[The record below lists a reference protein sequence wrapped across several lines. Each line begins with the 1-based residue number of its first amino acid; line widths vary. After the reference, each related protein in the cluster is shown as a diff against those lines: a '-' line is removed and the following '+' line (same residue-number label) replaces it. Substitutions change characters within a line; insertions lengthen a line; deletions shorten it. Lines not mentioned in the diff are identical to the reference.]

1 VFVFLFSFFLL
12 LCFQPFRVVALC
24 VNRVRKEG
32 RKGKGRKGKDGL
44 RPSVRIAT
52 KDLFLRASFSYFPQF
67 GSVSGAWKVK
77 SAKDSRALS
86 QGFGRSGEVTE
97 GRNTEFLL

>member
-1 VFVFLFSFFLL
+1 MFCCSLLFFSSLFSAVPG
-12 LCFQPFRVVALC
+12 CGAVSESCAER
-24 VNRVRKEG
+24 RKE
-32 RKGKGRKGKDGL
+32 RKGKDGL
-44 RPSVRIAT
+44 RHSVRIAT

-86 QGFGRSGEVTE
+86 QGSRRSEV
-97 GRNTEFLL
+97 RLLFVA